1 MHKSI
6 EKWIDIAVLVVLLAI
21 SAVTTFSAVPLIVG
35 DVAAIG
41 NDKMATNSLRPKYE
55 SIGYHVEDLLLAAVR
70 VDPSYPID
78 EITVKCGGQTKTFRL
93 QDEKYIS
100 NTYALAYEIMQ
111 MKPAGITEQDFYLK
125 PLTFKMNIDSTTG
138 FYAYTITVGG

>member
-6 EKWIDIAVLVVLLAI
+6 EKWIDVAVLVVLLAI

-41 NDKMATNSLRPKYE
+41 NDKMVTNSLRPSYDPVQ
-55 SIGYHVEDLLLAAVR
+55 YTVADLLLAAVR

-111 MKPAGITEQDFYLK
+111 MKPAGISEQDFYAL
-125 PLTFKMNIDSTTG
+125 PLTFRMNIDSTTG
-138 FYAYTITVGG
+138 YYAYTITIGG